1 MKRKYYTKVKDDEVR
16 ILKIGR
22 DAIFEF
28 LYETLLG
35 EEDRTFNVDSLKVY
49 NKFAMDWESGEFIFA
64 VCNEPKD
71 EKAKSFCENLDAEKL
86 IKLIPDTTETVLKD
100 KPYKSYN
107 TEELRELLKSDG
119 GGKE

>member
-1 MKRKYYTKVKDDEVR
+1 MKDNEVR

-28 LYETLLG
+28 LYETLIS
-35 EEDRTFNVDSLKVY
+35 EQDNIFNVDSLKVY
-49 NKFAMDWESGEFIFA
+49 SSFAMDWESGEFIFA
-64 VCNEPKD
+64 VCNDKKD
-71 EKAKSFCENLDAEKL
+71 EKTKSFCESLDVEKL
-86 IKLIPDTTETVLKD
+86 IKLIPDTTDTVLKD

>member
-1 MKRKYYTKVKDDEVR
+1 MKRKYYTKMKDDEVR

-28 LYETLLG
+28 LYETLSG

-49 NKFAMDWESGEFIFA
+49 NKIAMDWESGEFIFA

-86 IKLIPDTTETVLKD
+86 IKLIPDTTDTVLMD

>member
-86 IKLIPDTTETVLKD
+86 IKLIPDTTDTVLKD

>member
-1 MKRKYYTKVKDDEVR
+1 MKRKYYTKMKDDEVR

-28 LYETLLG
+28 LYETLSG

-49 NKFAMDWESGEFIFA
+49 NKIAMDWESGEFIFA

-86 IKLIPDTTETVLKD
+86 IKLIPDTTDTVLKY

>member
-1 MKRKYYTKVKDDEVR
+1 MKRKYYTKMKDDEVR

-49 NKFAMDWESGEFIFA
+49 NKIAMDWESGEFIFA
-64 VCNEPKD
+64 VCNEPKG
-71 EKAKSFCENLDAEKL
+71 EKAKSFCESFDVEKL
-86 IKLIPDTTETVLKD
+86 IKLIPDTTETVLKNT
-100 KPYKSYN
+100 PYKSYSIN
-107 TEELRELLKSDG
+107 ELNELLKSENDE
-119 GGKE
+119 KS

>member
-1 MKRKYYTKVKDDEVR
+1 MKRKYYTKMKDDEVR

-86 IKLIPDTTETVLKD
+86 IKLIPDTTDTVLKD